1 MRNHDQLIEQLSA
14 SAQPVRRVWP
24 TAWRVAGWIAA
35 ALPCG
40 ALGSWALHSRYT
52 DWSQPG
58 ALLAIA
64 ALLLSFMLGVG
75 AIASAFTLS
84 LAGRK
89 PPALRYLVLAV
100 LAWLMLNL
108 SNMTAAQAPA
118 GAGRLGEG
126 IHCYLFMLAAGLPM
140 IVISVFS
147 LYRTRSLFPAKSL
160 ALAGCGIAFMS
171 SMLLSL
177 CHETQL
183 HRIDFF
189 NAPRGGPD
197 ARRAHGG
204 DGTPLGPSGGRRSP
218 LMLASPAPVTAPA
231 RKSRP
236 GFP

>member
-24 TAWRVAGWIAA
+24 TAWRVTGWIAA

-58 ALLAIA
+58 APLAIA

-75 AIASAFTLS
+75 AIAGAFTLS

-89 PPALRYLVLAV
+89 PPALRYLLLPA
-100 LAWLMLNL
+100 LAWLALNL
-108 SNMTAAQAPA
+108 GNMTAAQVPA
-118 GAGRLGEG
+118 GAGRFGEG
-126 IHCYLFMLAAGLPM
+126 IHCYLFMLCAGLPM
-140 IVISVFS
+140 MAISVFS

-177 CHETQL
+177 CHDTQL
-183 HRIDFF
+183 HMIDFLMHL
-189 NAPRGGPD
+189 AAGLTLVALTVATGRRWVRLEGD
-197 ARRAHGG
+197 ARI
-204 DGTPLGPSGGRRSP
+204 
-218 LMLASPAPVTAPA
+218 
-231 RKSRP
+231 
-236 GFP
+236 